1 MEEVKGSKPKAKK
14 VSKAVVPKHIAE
26 EFIDFSQ
33 HYKSFYDIFV
43 GNLIDPKN
51 FDVSFVIR
59 DTRNM
64 YASFVNIMD
73 HVGLKKKYQF
83 EQAPMEKSLSDYYQ
97 QQQLPALNMLSLVGK
112 SINDLELELKNRVL
126 AAA

>member
-51 FDVSFVIR
+51 FDASFVIR

-73 HVGLKKKYQF
+73 
-83 EQAPMEKSLSDYYQ
+83 
-97 QQQLPALNMLSLVGK
+97 
-112 SINDLELELKNRVL
+112 
-126 AAA
+126 